1 MKIKENAT
9 QEFIEMVKQAW
20 TWQRLTEQERQNLI
34 ESIEFAKPVGTFDQ
48 RWRHLND
55 IFEAFLLGCGYKPI
69 GWRE

>member
-9 QEFIEMVKQAW
+9 QEFIEMVKKAW
-20 TWQRLTEQERQNLI
+20 TYARLTEQEQKRLI
-34 ESIEFAKPVGTFDQ
+34 DCIEFAKPVGTFLQ

-55 IFEAFLLGCGYKPI
+55 VFHAFLQGCGYEPI